1 MTLIEV
7 KNLNKIYGS
16 GEAEVKALKNI
27 NLNIEQG
34 EFVAIVGQSGSGKST
49 LLHLIGGGDISS
61 SGEVII
67 DGKNIYK
74 LKEKEL
80 SILRRRKLGF
90 IFQFFNLI
98 PVLTAQENIEMPVL
112 LDNEKIDKKYMNEL
126 LRILGLEE
134 RKNNYPS
141 QLSGGQQ
148 QRVSIGRALANKP
161 SIILADEPTGNL
173 DSKNSKEVLEL
184 LKYCAKKY
192 NQTLILITHDI
203 NIAKSADRVITIEDG
218 EITSD
223 EVIKYGFT
231 ISNKIYWQ
239 PFVIGFLINLFVVLI
254 ASLIPLNKL
263 KKMNLVETIRHVE

>member
-1 MTLIEV
+1 MKEVGILKWHYIEV

-16 GEAEVKALKNI
+16 GEAEVKDLKNI

-49 LLHLIGGGDISS
+49 LLHLIGGVDIPS

-223 EVIKYGFT
+223 EVIK
-231 ISNKIYWQ
+231 
-239 PFVIGFLINLFVVLI
+239 
-254 ASLIPLNKL
+254 
-263 KKMNLVETIRHVE
+263 